1 MAKAGRVGRRQENPE
16 SHQKTLEIVLLTTGF
31 AAEFVGSDVK
41 WLGFPETLYLL
52 YILLQSN
59 VSWGT
64 ASSTQRRAETV
75 LLHAAVQGLRDAVQ
89 PPAQQHSDPL
99 AAERIIESQG
109 WKGPTRSSSLTVLLS
124 PLLPLGYYT
133 TSCSTSSRCQ
143 PLVVGMLSSERLMC
157 FTD

>member
-109 WKGPTRSSSLTVLLS
+109 WKGPARPSSPAVLPL
-124 PLLPLGYYT
+124 PLLPQATKTY
-133 TSCSTSSRCQ
+133 
-143 PLVVGMLSSERLMC
+143 LVAPHPDTL
-157 FTD
+157 